1 MGRSVVG
8 KPSWAPGSLVW
19 REGGAL
25 YRVLG
30 KIRGEQKA
38 IVAKCNRK
46 GERDIDCSALVISIR
61 DAEQLGY
68 VELKEEK

>member
-1 MGRSVVG
+1 MGEPKWS
-8 KPSWAPGSLVW
+8 PGSVVW
-19 REGGAL
+19 REGGAM

-38 IVAKCNRK
+38 IVARCNGK
-46 GERDIDCSALVISIR
+46 GERDIDCSALVISIKE
-61 DAEQLGY
+61 AEQLGY

>member
-1 MGRSVVG
+1 M
-8 KPSWAPGSLVW
+8 
-19 REGGAL
+19 

-38 IVAKCNRK
+38 IVARCNGK
-46 GERDIDCSALVISIR
+46 GERDIDCSALVISIKE
-61 DAEQLGY
+61 AEQLGY